1 MKRLFLSF
9 VLSSSAPLMVELK
22 ECIFLI
28 KGVGTRSR
36 VICLLVC
43 WQMSENAVWG
53 GDTKEHAYL
62 KNINLMY
69 NLYSLRKKELV
80 KTYLI
85 FLVVYS
91 AAIIK
96 AVQIRKKYYKK
107 EEWRSLFTHNLF
119 FPDTTAW

>member
-1 MKRLFLSF
+1 
-9 VLSSSAPLMVELK
+9 
-22 ECIFLI
+22 
-28 KGVGTRSR
+28 
-36 VICLLVC
+36 
-43 WQMSENAVWG
+43 MSENAVWG

-96 AVQIRKKYYKK
+96 AAQIHKKYYKK
-107 EEWRSLFTHNLF
+107 EESLFTHNLF